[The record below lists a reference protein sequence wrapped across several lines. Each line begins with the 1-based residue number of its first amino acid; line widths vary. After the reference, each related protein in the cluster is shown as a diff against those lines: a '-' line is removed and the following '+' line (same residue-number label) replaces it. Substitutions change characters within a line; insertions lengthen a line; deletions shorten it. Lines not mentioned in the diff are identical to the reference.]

1 MMNLSPWKEKLYHE
15 PLFGCFVT
23 FASPAIAEFTA
34 MLGFDFLLIDNEHG
48 NMDMSTVEDMVRAS
62 QCAGVPAVVRATHNT
77 YEHVQKALDMGANGV
92 QIPMINT
99 QEDARK
105 AFQLT
110 HFPPVGNRGT
120 AYLTRAAGYGL
131 CPDKKAYL
139 AKANETKLVS
149 VHIETLEAVE
159 NLDDI
164 LAVDGLDVYFI
175 GPGDLSSSMGYP
187 PGHPEVLKVVE
198 SCIRKIKAKGKIA
211 GTYTGDVASTK
222 QAVEWGANYIVTA
235 ITSHMAKGA
244 QQFLQ
249 ALKK

>member
-1 MMNLSPWKEKLYHE
+1 MKNLDPWKQELYHK
-15 PLFGCFVT
+15 PLYGCFVT

-62 QCAGVPAVVRATHNT
+62 QCVGVPAVVRATHNS

-92 QIPMINT
+92 QIPLINT
-99 QEDARK
+99 PADAKK

-131 CPDKKAYL
+131 YPDKQGYL

-149 VHIETLEAVE
+149 VHIETLEAVN
-159 NLDDI
+159 NLDKI
-164 LAVDGLDVYFI
+164 LDVAGLDVFFI
-175 GPGDLSSSMGYP
+175 GPGDLSSSMGLA

-198 SCIRKIKAKGKIA
+198 NCIRKIRAKGKIA
-211 GTYTGDVASTK
+211 GTYTGDVDSTK
-222 QAVEWGANYIVTA
+222 QAVDWGANYIVTA

-249 ALKK
+249 ALRK